1 MVNKHL
7 SKIGLA
13 VLAATLSLPSH
24 AISIEQA
31 WQQAKQNDPNYEKA
45 KIGVQL
51 GQAGVDSSRSALLPD
66 LSASASLNWSES
78 ADSSNSYGATL
89 SQTIW
94 DSSLWSSLDQAKANY
109 LKSELELSQAHN
121 ELAQKLLSAYL
132 DLASAQGDLVL
143 AQTKLDEGNKLLQ
156 IIEKRYQAGKVKSVD
171 VEEMRATQVSEQA
184 TILNTQADLEVK
196 RAELAALINQ
206 VPDSVD
212 QIRTDTLIQ
221 PPMLVTSQAQWLKLA
236 KDSSPELLV
245 AAQMVKASEFAK
257 QSAKGGYYPTLRGS
271 VGYSDGDQRSNGE
284 FNAGLTLSVPI
295 DLNGSV
301 RSKVDEASLNILSAK
316 QEMRRV
322 EIDIQKRVIQQFTQV
337 EINWNQVLIAN
348 ELVASRGN
356 VLASKEKL
364 YDAGLLEVSDVISAH
379 NSLFEAKHSLQTNL
393 YNYWRQRIALLQTAG
408 KLDDDIMVLI
418 SRAFHS

>member
-7 SKIGLA
+7 SKIGLV

-184 TILNTQADLEVK
+184 TILNAHADLEVK

-408 KLDDDIMVLI
+408 KLDDDIMALI

>member
-78 ADSSNSYGATL
+78 ADGSNSYGATL

-184 TILNTQADLEVK
+184 TILNAQADLEVK

-418 SRAFHS
+418 SRAFYS

>member
-184 TILNTQADLEVK
+184 TILNAQAELEVK

>member
-109 LKSELELSQAHN
+109 LKSELELSQARN

-184 TILNTQADLEVK
+184 TILSAQADLEVK

-221 PPMLVTSQAQWLKLA
+221 PPMLVTSQAQWLELA

-322 EIDIQKRVIQQFTQV
+322 EIDIQKRVFQQFTQV
-337 EINWNQVLIAN
+337 ESNWNQVLIAN

-364 YDAGLLEVSDVISAH
+364 YNAGLLEVSDVISAH

-393 YNYWRQRIALLQTAG
+393 YNYWRQRIVLLQTAG
-408 KLDDDIMVLI
+408 KLDDDIMALI

>member
-51 GQAGVDSSRSALLPD
+51 GQAFVDSSRSALLPD

-184 TILNTQADLEVK
+184 TILNAQADLEVK

>member
-184 TILNTQADLEVK
+184 TILNAQADLEVK

-356 VLASKEKL
+356 VLASKKKL

>member
-121 ELAQKLLSAYL
+121 ELAQKLLAVYL

-184 TILNTQADLEVK
+184 TILNAQADLEVK

>member
-184 TILNTQADLEVK
+184 TILNAQADLEVK
-196 RAELAALINQ
+196 RAELAALINL

-408 KLDDDIMVLI
+408 KLDDDIMALI

>member
-51 GQAGVDSSRSALLPD
+51 GQAFVDSSRSALLPD

-184 TILNTQADLEVK
+184 TILNAQADLEVK

-245 AAQMVKASEFAK
+245 ASQMVKASEFAK

>member
-7 SKIGLA
+7 SKLGLA

-184 TILNTQADLEVK
+184 TILNAQADLEVK

-236 KDSSPELLV
+236 KDSSPELLA

-408 KLDDDIMVLI
+408 KLDDEIMALI
-418 SRAFHS
+418 SRVFHS

>member
-184 TILNTQADLEVK
+184 TILSAQADLEVK

-364 YDAGLLEVSDVISAH
+364 YNAGLLEVSDVISAH